1 MSWHL
6 AKSFVGPAL
15 AHPEDDYFARVLPVC
30 LRSWDGSSG
39 RPMDR
44 ITARQPGK
52 GLPCATAGHGVPQ
65 KASPFAPG
73 GVNGSRILTPYR
85 QLNLDPLPP
94 GLITQRRR

>member
-44 ITARQPGK
+44 ITARHALQEVALRNGWAWGAAEDQP
-52 GLPCATAGHGVPQ
+52 LCARR
-65 KASPFAPG
+65 SPL
-73 GVNGSRILTPYR
+73 R
-85 QLNLDPLPP
+85 
-94 GLITQRRR
+94 